1 MHTHI
6 LIPTDGSELSAITVE
21 YGVALAKSVGAR
33 VTGLT
38 VSRPVPRVSAAPARQ
53 ATSARERAAAAAAG
67 LLARITEAAAKAGV
81 DCDVVHVRHRQPYK
95 SIIDT

>member
-6 LIPTDGSELSAITVE
+6 LIPTDGSELSSRTVE

-38 VSRPVPRVSAAPARQ
+38 VSRPAS
-53 ATSARERAAAAAAG
+53 
-67 LLARITEAAAKAGV
+67 
-81 DCDVVHVRHRQPYK
+81 
-95 SIIDT
+95 